1 MANREEQL
9 KQITEQLEQGVAE
22 IFTSEKYTEYL
33 NTMAKFHNYSFNNT
47 LLIAMQKPEA
57 TLVAGYQAW
66 QKKFNRQ
73 VKRGEKGIQIIAP
86 APFKEKQEI
95 EKTDPETG
103 EIVIGED
110 GQPETEVVE
119 RVITRFRVTTVFDVS
134 QTTGEPIPEFE
145 VSELEGDV
153 LIYHDFMEALKMVAP
168 VPIRF
173 IEIDGEEKGFY
184 QLVDK
189 YIAVQ
194 PGMSEAQT
202 MKTAVH
208 ETAHAVLHDRDQ
220 MEAEGIVKDQLTRE
234 VEAESVAYVVCNH
247 FGLDTSEYSFS
258 YIASWSSGKN
268 MKELRASMDTI
279 RKTSADMIGQIEE
292 KLKELQI
299 ERPEQE
305 VTAVEQTEEL
315 SAMQYAEQTINR
327 LEQERTIFSN
337 DQRNL
342 IVNFAYKL
350 DDREATE
357 KLAENL
363 AESILDGNREA
374 VLKLIGEA
382 EEQIDSL
389 PDSMIGLS
397 ELHEAG
403 FYSESMLP
411 LTRERAVEL
420 HHEGV
425 TVYGLTGAVGDQEQS
440 QRVMNLELDILQ
452 HDGLFGVT
460 KFEWENYRRCLET
473 VMTPEEKAKI
483 KETLLLES
491 DGKRYGIY
499 QINSGQ
505 EERGYQF
512 LSLETA
518 KEMGFTVD
526 GKDYQMVYS
535 ERLRDATTLDNL
547 FERFNIERPNDFTG
561 HSMSVSDVII
571 MNRGGRLTA
580 YYVDSFGFTELPDF
594 VAQRAEMLNANPVKA
609 YPEVY
614 MGTLEKA
621 MQERNVDAYLDSR
634 KLNIDCKNAIEQ
646 AITENFDGMSL
657 NPDTATGVIE
667 KYGEERVA
675 FVLANTLRQ
684 LSYDGRFSDGNKRWA
699 DGIDVPENI
708 SRGMD
713 LNRDYI
719 VSSHPAV
726 LNGFIDMAR
735 NEIRTRKLEEVLGVK
750 NQHITETT
758 RGYEADGHTGTWYA
772 VDMKTYHGE
781 RFFQTRNE
789 EYGQDVAD
797 IIISENGTLVAE
809 DIWHG
814 FDDGAVE
821 AISEYL
827 EENGATVY
835 DLMEFPKDTIV
846 SLHSGQTLMIEETQ
860 AVQED
865 NWAETLVGKNEAGD
879 NVWFNYCAVDSVVLP
894 DGITLRMPEIHYI
907 DNYYLMEDM
916 NAKGV
921 VKVERFESLDD
932 AMHKYLEIPNHQKK
946 VLGIQNTENMQESID
961 FIVCENGIDKLTH
974 EYEKIGGW
982 LNPEVYEAVKK
993 MEDRLDMH
1001 DAQIAY
1007 QVGEKYFTIQT
1018 VEDGYD
1024 YTFYDKDYLELDGGV
1039 YDDPT
1044 ISITEAMENIL
1055 EEEGFSIEDAS
1066 VMDYEALE
1074 LQTEYAEKEHIVQ
1087 TLLEQNCPK
1096 TIFDGYDRETA
1107 MKTYEGIT
1115 VQFAEAKTYLTVQP
1129 TEEGYA
1135 YIFYDSDL
1143 HEIGGGEHDYLDDSI
1158 QEATYAILKKE
1169 GMEKEVC
1176 VKVDDTEFRE
1186 KLISNAKELLEKGI
1200 TRKTSEL
1207 GRCEAALNGMN
1218 RAEVEYDVLA
1228 HTRAVLEEMGLENE
1242 VTLIGARVYGSR
1254 SRDSMYHADSDLDVV
1269 LSYRGNV
1276 REDVLF
1282 NAVNEAGLKIAGI
1295 PIDINPISEEKTGT
1309 LAEYMKQ
1316 AEAYLDE
1323 REHSA
1328 EVPQQ
1333 PEATIS
1339 FYVAECMEFPVMGEY
1354 HENLT
1359 LEEALQIYETI
1370 PAERM
1375 NGIKGVGFELHDGSD
1390 YDGPY
1395 DLMRLGKVDREGVE
1409 MIRHYKES
1417 PLVQKAMN
1425 DVEKYFA
1432 QKQQLTKR
1440 TEQAV
1445 GDKSVQKENGSQPKS
1460 RKESVLQALRE
1471 RQAKIKEQEQNTSKE
1486 KSKTHKKGEV
1496 SL

>member
-1 MANREEQL
+1 MEDLIMANREEQL

-86 APFKEKQEI
+86 APYKEKQEI

-153 LIYHDFMEALKMVAP
+153 MIYHDFMESLKMVAP

-173 IEIDGEEKGFY
+173 IEIDGEARGFY

-189 YIAVQ
+189 YIAIQ

-268 MKELRASMDTI
+268 MKELRASMDSI
-279 RKTSADMIGQIEE
+279 RKTSTDMIGQIEE

-299 ERPEQE
+299 EIP
-305 VTAVEQTEEL
+305 EQTEEL

-363 AESILDGNREA
+363 AESILDGNREE
-374 VLKLIGEA
+374 VLKLIEEA
-382 EEQIDSL
+382 KEQIDSL

-425 TVYGLTGAVGDQEQS
+425 TVYGLTGAVGGQEQS
-440 QRVMNLELDILQ
+440 QRVMNLERDILQ

-460 KFEWENYRRCLET
+460 KFEWENYRRSQET

-491 DGKRYGIY
+491 DGNRYGIY

-512 LSLETA
+512 LSLEAA

-594 VAQRAEMLNANPVKA
+594 VSQRTEMLNVNPVKA

-646 AITENFDGMSL
+646 AIAEGFDGMRL
-657 NPDTATGVIE
+657 NPDAAVGVVE

-675 FVLANTLRQ
+675 FVLANTLKQ
-684 LSYDGRFSDGNKRWA
+684 LSHDGRFSDGNKRWA
-699 DGIDVPENI
+699 DGIDIPENI

-719 VSSHPAV
+719 VGSHPAV

-735 NEIRTRKLEEVLGVK
+735 NEIRTRKLEEMLGVK

-772 VDMKTYHGE
+772 MDMKTYHGE
-781 RFFQTRNE
+781 RFFQMRSE

-797 IIISENGTLVAE
+797 IIVSENGTLVAE
-809 DIWHG
+809 DIWDG
-814 FDDGAVE
+814 FDEGARE

-835 DLMEFPKDTIV
+835 DLME
-846 SLHSGQTLMIEETQ
+846 
-860 AVQED
+860 
-865 NWAETLVGKNEAGD
+865 
-879 NVWFNYCAVDSVVLP
+879 LP
-894 DGITLRMPEIHYI
+894 DQATVILAGGTVMKIMEQQPISTDTWEPALTGQNLHGEEQKFSFFEIHKVRENNGIDLKMPENHYI
-907 DNYYLMEDM
+907 DQYYVIEDLA
-916 NAKGV
+916 AKGGM
-921 VKVERFESLDD
+921 KIERYKDLGAALGAYYSLPNHKMKALGIENTAPLRGSLDF
-932 AMHKYLEIPNHQKK
+932 
-946 VLGIQNTENMQESID
+946 IQ
-961 FIVCENGIDKLTH
+961 CKNGINTLIYDCQ
-974 EYEKIGGW
+974 EVEGW
-982 LNPEVYEAVKK
+982 LNPQIYNTFKEIGNSLKV
-993 MEDRLDMH
+993 H
-1001 DAQIAY
+1001 DTEIAY
-1007 QVGEKYFTIQT
+1007 QIGEQYFTIQT

-1039 YDDPT
+1039 YDEPT
-1044 ISITEAMENIL
+1044 ISIIEAMENIL
-1055 EEEGFSIEDAS
+1055 EEKGISIEDAS

-1074 LQTEYAEKEHIVQ
+1074 LQAEHAEKEHIVQ
-1087 TLLEQNCPK
+1087 TLLKQNCPES
-1096 TIFDGYDRETA
+1096 IFEGYDREAA

-1115 VQFAEAKTYLTVQP
+1115 VQFTEAKTYLTVQP

-1143 HEIGGGEHDYLDDSI
+1143 YEVGGGEHDYLDDSI
-1158 QEATYAILKKE
+1158 QEATYEILKKE

-1186 KLISNAKELLEKGI
+1186 KLISNAKELLEKGV

-1254 SRDSMYHADSDLDVV
+1254 SRDGMYHADSDLDVV

-1309 LAEYMKQ
+1309 LAEYMKR

-1323 REHSA
+1323 REHLA

-1417 PLVQKAMN
+1417 PLVQKAMD

-1432 QKQQLTKR
+1432 RKQELTKI
-1440 TEQAV
+1440 EE
-1445 GDKSVQKENGSQPKS
+1445 KPVQKENVSQPKS

-1471 RQAKIKEQEQNTSKE
+1471 RQAKIKEQEQNAAKE
-1486 KSKTHKKGEV
+1486 KSRTHKKGEV